1 MSRKKDR
8 ETAFKL
14 IFDYCLTH
22 ERDDYFISE
31 LKIDEPGL
39 DFGYIDLVY
48 SGVMENFDL
57 LLKDIEAVAKGFS
70 IDRIFKVDLAIILL
84 ALYEIKFVKGMT
96 PNIAINEAINIAKS
110 YSTEK
115 SGNYINGILSNFVK
129 K

>member
-14 IFDYCLTH
+14 IFDYCLTR
-22 ERDDYFISE
+22 ERDEYFISE
-31 LKIDEPGL
+31 LKVEEPGL
-39 DFGYIDLVY
+39 DFRYIEEIY
-48 SGVMENFDL
+48 SGVIEKFEE

-84 ALYEIKFVKGMT
+84 ALYEIKFVKGMS
-96 PNIAINEAINIAKS
+96 PSVAINEAINIAKV